1 MMNRLTVMGV
11 VAVAGF
17 VACGGSSSSGDEA
30 ASSGDAGN
38 AGDAALCQNLANQ
51 ASAQFDP
58 MLARYQTCA
67 ADSDCVEIHV
77 DTCVGGPCPQVRTN
91 TAGAAALPA
100 AATMECREFHGAGC
114 QTLAAQCAAE
124 DTVSICDAGACAG
137 WHAAM
142 EGTATTFVH
151 GVCEPFEIDFTMK
164 GSKTPAPHDIVFTM
178 GTPSNGTLYADAAC
192 TTPLTGTTITIP
204 AGASSVAFGFEPL
217 EPGMFSF
224 GGTTT
229 PGSYDGESIST
240 GNIAQ

>member
-1 MMNRLTVMGV
+1 MRHRVTVLGV

-17 VACGGSSSSGDEA
+17 VACGGLSGDEA
-30 ASSGDAGN
+30 GSSRDAGDAGN
-38 AGDAALCQNLANQ
+38 GALCQNLANQ
-51 ASAQFDP
+51 AGAQFDP

-67 ADSDCVEIHV
+67 ADSDCAVISV
-77 DTCVGGPCPQVRTN
+77 DTCLGVCPQVRTN

-100 AATMECREFHGAGC
+100 AATKVCQEFHGAGC
-114 QTLAAQCAAE
+114 QTLGAACPAE
-124 DTVSICDAGACAG
+124 DTINICIAGSCAG
-137 WHAAM
+137 WNATM

-164 GSKTPAPHDIVFTM
+164 GSKTPAPRDIVFAM
-178 GTPSNGTLYADAAC
+178 DTPVNGTLYADAAC

-217 EPGMFSF
+217 EPGRFSF

-229 PGSYDGESIST
+229 PGSDGGALIGT
-240 GNIAQ
+240 GSIAQ